1 MEGRSGKWWIEV
13 GLGTVVVLCGGAFM
27 AARAYLVVEAFA
39 SIRSLPKRAYETP
52 DWTEVFPHF

>member
-1 MEGRSGKWWIEV
+1 MDGRSGKWWIEV

-39 SIRSLPKRAYETP
+39 SIRKRAYETP